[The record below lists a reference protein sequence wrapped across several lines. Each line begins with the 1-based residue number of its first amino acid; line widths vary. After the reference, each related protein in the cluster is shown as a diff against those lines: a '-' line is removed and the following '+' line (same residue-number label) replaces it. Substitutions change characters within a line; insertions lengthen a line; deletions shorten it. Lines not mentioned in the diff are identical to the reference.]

1 MKNLYGKFFK
11 NTKSGKYECFLY
23 NLEQDYNKLIQNIL
37 EKGYQEVS
45 FSLFK
50 MMELAKCLVMN
61 EGLKATRIS
70 FVFEDDEW
78 ENEVNRV
85 LKNFNN
91 GEADW
96 DLLEVVVTDG
106 GLNEIRDIHFKSK
119 ENEFLLTVKNNGI
132 FFVSEDAYNL
142 VSKMICD
149 ILNENL

>member
-1 MKNLYGKFFK
+1 MKNKYGKILK
-11 NTKSGKYECFLY
+11 NIKSGKYECFLY

-50 MMELAKCLVMN
+50 MMKLTKCLVMN
-61 EGLKATRIS
+61 EGLEATRIS
-70 FVFEDDEW
+70 FVFEDEEW

-85 LKNFNN
+85 LKKFNN

-96 DLLEVVVTDG
+96 DLLEIIVTDG